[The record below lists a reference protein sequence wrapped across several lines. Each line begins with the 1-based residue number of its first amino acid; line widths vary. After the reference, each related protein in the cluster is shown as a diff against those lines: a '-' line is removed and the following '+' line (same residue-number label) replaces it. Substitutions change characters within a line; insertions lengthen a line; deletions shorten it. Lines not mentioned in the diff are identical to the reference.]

1 MSFLKAFPALFLML
15 TVLYPPMAVSR
26 ASSSSNL
33 ILVPGDYSSIQA
45 AIANAGEGSTILVS
59 PGEYVEH
66 LTIDKPLTLIGSGSS
81 TVIRNDGTW
90 SITVDVE
97 RGVDGVTLADF
108 SVNCSVGS
116 SATGLYI
123 AGGGCNVQSVT
134 VANHKTGIFIWDSSG
149 DVLRNNRMV
158 NNKHNLEVWG
168 LTLSQFLHDIDD
180 SNLVDGRK
188 VYYWVNETDK
198 IVPTDAGYVA
208 IVNSANVTIKDVY
221 LTRNYSGILLAHSNN
236 CLVLNTTCSSNSEGI
251 LLVLSNYNTIVNN
264 TFDSNDWNGISLC
277 SSSDNYIAGNTANAR
292 GLPNLPRGIYLYYS
306 ILVNERSDN
315 NTICGNFLTRNYYG
329 IYLDT
334 SSENQVC
341 NNEVTNNTVGARLDT
356 SSQNLFVDNSFSQNT
371 QCGVKIDASGNN
383 SFYHNSFLSNA
394 AQVSYVEEQILPPPV
409 NDWDNGYPT
418 GGNYWSDYSGHDM
431 FSGTYQNETGSD
443 GIGDLPYSVDRV
455 ESDRYPLHA
464 VPEEN
469 TLLKANFSYGPGE
482 PRLYEVVNFVD
493 ETTSSSNVSLRFWV
507 FSDDQIFLSQ
517 NVSRQFAQSQ
527 DYTAVLY
534 VIDVEGATSFAEM
547 TFHVRKIYSTLTL
560 TAQNESI
567 LSYKVPIKVELRDE
581 QSTGLPDAR
590 IYFYA
595 ERGMSKELIGSST
608 TNFAGEAAISRSFNE
623 TGLLTIY
630 AEYPGDQSYVP
641 SSSELSLRI
650 VNANNLS
657 PVIIVAAAS
666 SLLAVVFLLLV
677 YGWRRRRKS
686 RSAINKEKVT
696 SV

>member
-1 MSFLKAFPALFLML
+1 MVVP
-15 TVLYPPMAVSR
+15 R

-33 ILVPGDYSSIQA
+33 ILVPGDYNSIQA
-45 AIANAGEGSTILVS
+45 AIANAGEGSKILVS

-66 LTIDKPLTLIGSGSS
+66 LTIDKPLALIGSGNS
-81 TVIRNDGTW
+81 TVIQNDGTW
-90 SITVDVE
+90 PMTIDVE

-116 SATGLYI
+116 STTGLYI
-123 AGGGCNVQSVT
+123 AGEDCNVQNIT
-134 VANHKTGIFIWDSSG
+134 VANHDTGIFIWDSSG

-188 VYYWVNETDK
+188 VYYWVNESDK

-208 IVNSANVTIKDVY
+208 IINSMNITIKDVN
-221 LTRNYSGILLAHSNN
+221 LMHNYSGILLSHSSN

-251 LLVLSNYNTIVNN
+251 LVVLSNYNTIVNN
-264 TFDSNDWNGISLC
+264 TFDSNDWTGISLC
-277 SSSDNYIAGNTANAR
+277 SSSDNYIAGNTVNAM

-306 ILVNERSDN
+306 NLVSDRSDN

-329 IYLDT
+329 MYLDT

-341 NNEVTNNTVGARLDT
+341 NNEITDNTVGARLDT
-356 SSQNLFVDNSFSQNT
+356 ASQNLFVGNSFSQNRE
-371 QCGVKIDASGNN
+371 CGVKIDASGNN
-383 SFYHNSFLSNA
+383 SLYHNSFLNNT

-409 NDWDNGYPT
+409 NEWDDGYPT
-418 GGNYWSDYSGHDM
+418 GGNYWSDYSGHDI
-431 FSGTYQNETGSD
+431 FSGPYQNETGSD

-455 ESDRYPLHA
+455 ESDRYPLYV

-469 TLLKANFSYGPGE
+469 TLLKADFSYSPSE
-482 PRLYEVVNFVD
+482 PRLYDLVNFVD
-493 ETTSSSNVSLRFWV
+493 ETKSSSNISLRFWV

-517 NVSRQFAQSQ
+517 NVSRQFVQSQ
-527 DYTAVLY
+527 NYTAVLY
-534 VIDVEGATSFAEM
+534 VIDVEGTTSFAEM
-547 TFHVRKIYSTLTL
+547 TFHVRKINSTLTL

-567 LSYKVPIKVELRDE
+567 LSTKVPIKAELRDE
-581 QSTGLPDAR
+581 QSTGLPNAT

-595 ERGMSKELIGSST
+595 ERGTSQEWIGSST
-608 TNFAGEAAISRSFNE
+608 TNFAGDATISQSFNE

-630 AEYPGDQSYVP
+630 AEYVGDQSYVS

-657 PVIIVAAAS
+657 PVFIVAASS
-666 SLLAVVFLLLV
+666 SLVVAALLLLA
-677 YGWRRRRKS
+677 YGWIRRKKS

>member
-1 MSFLKAFPALFLML
+1 MSFLKGFSVLFLML
-15 TVLYPPMAVSR
+15 AVLYTPMVVPR

-33 ILVPGDYSSIQA
+33 ILVPGDYNSIQA
-45 AIANAGEGSTILVS
+45 AIANAGEGSKILVS

-66 LTIDKPLTLIGSGSS
+66 LTIDKPLALIGSGNS
-81 TVIRNDGTW
+81 TVIQNDGTW
-90 SITVDVE
+90 PMTIDVE

-116 SATGLYI
+116 STTGLYI
-123 AGGGCNVQSVT
+123 AGEDCNVQNIT
-134 VANHKTGIFIWDSSG
+134 VANHDTGIFIWDSSG

-188 VYYWVNETDK
+188 VYYWVNESDK

-208 IVNSANVTIKDVY
+208 IINSMNITIKDVN
-221 LTRNYSGILLAHSNN
+221 LMHNYSGILLSHSSN

-251 LLVLSNYNTIVNN
+251 LVVLSNYNTIVNN
-264 TFDSNDWNGISLC
+264 TFDSNDWTGISLC
-277 SSSDNYIAGNTANAR
+277 SSSDNYIAGNTVNAM

-306 ILVNERSDN
+306 NLVSDRSDN

-329 IYLDT
+329 MYLDT

-341 NNEVTNNTVGARLDT
+341 NNEITDNTVGARLDT
-356 SSQNLFVDNSFSQNT
+356 ASQNLFVGNSFSQNRE
-371 QCGVKIDASGNN
+371 CGVKIDASGNN
-383 SFYHNSFLSNA
+383 SLYHNSFLNNT

-409 NDWDNGYPT
+409 NEWDDGYPT
-418 GGNYWSDYSGHDM
+418 GGNYWSDYSGHDI
-431 FSGTYQNETGSD
+431 FSGPYQNETGSD

-455 ESDRYPLHA
+455 ESDRYPLYV

-469 TLLKANFSYGPGE
+469 TLLKADFSYSPSE
-482 PRLYEVVNFVD
+482 PRLYDLVNFVD
-493 ETTSSSNVSLRFWV
+493 ETKSSSNISLRFWV

-517 NVSRQFAQSQ
+517 NVSRQFVQSQ
-527 DYTAVLY
+527 NYTAVLY
-534 VIDVEGATSFAEM
+534 VIDVEGTTSFAEM
-547 TFHVRKIYSTLTL
+547 TFHVRKINSTLTL

-567 LSYKVPIKVELRDE
+567 LSTKVPIKAELRDE
-581 QSTGLPDAR
+581 QSTGLPNAT

-595 ERGMSKELIGSST
+595 ERGTSQEWIGSST
-608 TNFAGEAAISRSFNE
+608 TNFAGDATISQSFNE

-630 AEYPGDQSYVP
+630 AEYVGDQSYVS

-657 PVIIVAAAS
+657 PVFIVAASS
-666 SLLAVVFLLLV
+666 SLVVAALLLLA
-677 YGWRRRRKS
+677 YGWIRRKKS